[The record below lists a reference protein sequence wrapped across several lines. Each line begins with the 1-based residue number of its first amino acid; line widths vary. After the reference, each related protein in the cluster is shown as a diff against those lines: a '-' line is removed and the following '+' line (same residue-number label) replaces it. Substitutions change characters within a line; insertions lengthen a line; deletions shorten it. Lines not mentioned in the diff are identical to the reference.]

1 MKGIY
6 DELEQKLRAHA
17 LLKKQ
22 IQNRKLELEFPETYD
37 SNTTAVQTSN
47 SNSDPTGILVEKW
60 EMDEE
65 LIILKRR
72 YATIQKFLNDIDSS
86 HKIILEMRY
95 MSREVH
101 SWEVI
106 AKRVGY
112 SQGSCRRIRKQCLD
126 ELGNYLAWET

>member
-6 DELEQKLRAHA
+6 DKLEQKLRDHA
-17 LLKKQ
+17 LLKKE
-22 IQNRKLELEFPETYD
+22 IRSRELEIEFPISFD
-37 SNTTAVQTSN
+37 GNTTAVQTSKG
-47 SNSDPTGILVEKW
+47 NSDPTGSLVEKW

-65 LIILKRR
+65 LITLKRR
-72 YATIQKFLNDIDSS
+72 YATIQKFLNDIDTS

-95 MSREVH
+95 MSREVY

>member
-6 DELEQKLRAHA
+6 DSLEQKLRAHA
-17 LLKKQ
+17 LLKKE
-22 IQNRKLELEFPETYD
+22 IYNRKLELEFPESYD
-37 SNTTAVQTSN
+37 DNTTPVQTSN
-47 SNSDPTGILVEKW
+47 GNSDPTGKLVEKW

-65 LIILKRR
+65 LITLKRR
-72 YATIQKFLNDIDSS
+72 YATIQKFLTDIDTS

-112 SQGSCRRIRKQCLD
+112 ASSSCRRIRKECLD
-126 ELGNYLAWET
+126 KLADRLAWET